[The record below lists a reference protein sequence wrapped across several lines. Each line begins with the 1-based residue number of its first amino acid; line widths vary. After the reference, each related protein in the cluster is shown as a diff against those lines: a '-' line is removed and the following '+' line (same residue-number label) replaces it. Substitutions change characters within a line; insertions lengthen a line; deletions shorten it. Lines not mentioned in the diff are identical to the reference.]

1 MNVIKKIG
9 FGIAYALLSII
20 KLPVTLL
27 VALSLW
33 IEMIFMKALVTVT
46 KWYGNDEWIEAA
58 NAGLALNAG
67 GAEYL
72 GEAYLDMKIES

>member
-9 FGIAYALLSII
+9 FGIAYALLSIV
-20 KLPVTLL
+20 KLPFTLL

-33 IEMIFMKALVTVT
+33 IETIFMKALVTVT

-58 NAGLALNAG
+58 NTGLALNAG
-67 GAEYL
+67 AAEYL
-72 GEAYLDMKIES
+72 EETYLDMKIES